1 MVLRVRK
8 SRKYH
13 TESLLAGTKVV
24 RGSERPGAPRAR
36 RTRPGSAC
44 TSLAFCRSR
53 SAGSREAAR
62 PAPRLWGSC
71 SRGWTTTLM
80 GSLGRATRRPPLA
93 RSACS
98 EAQRTEKIE
107 SVTFPCLN
115 QTGEG
120 SRFRFF
126 ALRVEFKRMG
136 ESDSVAIVAR
146 AIASSPWQA
155 PAPSARR
162 IAGPGMQFAA
172 P

>member
-80 GSLGRATRRPPLA
+80 GSLGRATRKPPLA

-126 ALRVEFKRMG
+126 VYCSRGVSRLNPTHRRRSAVVLV
-136 ESDSVAIVAR
+136 
-146 AIASSPWQA
+146 SSTER
-155 PAPSARR
+155 SG
-162 IAGPGMQFAA
+162 IG
-172 P
+172 